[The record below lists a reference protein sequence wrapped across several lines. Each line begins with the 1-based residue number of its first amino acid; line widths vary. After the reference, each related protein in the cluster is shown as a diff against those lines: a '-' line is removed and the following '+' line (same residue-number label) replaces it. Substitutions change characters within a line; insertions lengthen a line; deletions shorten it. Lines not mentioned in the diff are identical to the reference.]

1 MQRGLNFLKSWWMGL
16 NLRVRCNF
24 TDSVSFMTKLT
35 YLLLILTLSV
45 TTIYLLYRN
54 NIIQTQNEKLADINR
69 QLSDEAKS
77 IKGQFG
83 LSVAKSNCLTC
94 HKFNYASDNLLEGVV
109 QRVGA
114 NYLKLY
120 ITKQDSLLS
129 TNDTYALA
137 LKKKFNNMVNSHN
150 FKLSDDELSALIEFM
165 K

>member
-1 MQRGLNFLKSWWMGL
+1 
-16 NLRVRCNF
+16 
-24 TDSVSFMTKLT
+24 MTKLT